1 MVKGEVRH
9 RQRKIASRDTPSVAG
24 VLGAMRVDKLMIAIL
39 LVQPFVD
46 SHEIVDGLA
55 VLSRW
60 SVVETRK
67 RIL

>member
-24 VLGAMRVDKLMIAIL
+24 VLDKLMIAIL

-46 SHEIVDGLA
+46 SHEMVDGLA

>member
-24 VLGAMRVDKLMIAIL
+24 VLDKLMIAIL

>member
-1 MVKGEVRH
+1 VVKGEVRH

-24 VLGAMRVDKLMIAIL
+24 VLDKLMIAIL

-46 SHEIVDGLA
+46 SHEMVDGLA